1 MIKCIR
7 CGKEIENANAKN
19 AKYIMNAN
27 DKRTFGFDKIEKI
40 IKAPLSPGRIQSI
53 LNEKTTMQREYISN
67 EKGEVI
73 KIIEHPFTMK
83 DFLKST
89 EIYPDAEARRQ
100 ITIEEEMERPK
111 TAIVCLGCL
120 EEEDTVIW

>member
-19 AKYIMNAN
+19 ANYIMNAS
-27 DKRTFGFDKIEKI
+27 DERTFGFDKTEKI

-83 DFLKST
+83 DFLKSAET
-89 EIYPDAEARRQ
+89 YPDAEGRRE
-100 ITIEEEMERPK
+100 ITIEEEVQKPK
-111 TAIVCLGCL
+111 TAIVCLDCL
-120 EEEDTVIW
+120 EEGDTVIW

>member
-27 DKRTFGFDKIEKI
+27 DERTWGIDIHEKI
-40 IKAPLSPGRIQSI
+40 VKASLSPGRIQSI
-53 LNEKTTMQREYISN
+53 LNEKTTMQREYISD

-73 KIIEHPFTMK
+73 KTIEHPFTMK

-89 EIYPDAEARRQ
+89 EIYSDAEGRRE
-100 ITIEEEMERPK
+100 ITIEEEVQKPK
-111 TAIVCLGCL
+111 TAIVCLDCL
-120 EEEDTVIW
+120 EEGDTVIW